1 MSSYEAGWVRWW
13 FGLPGRV
20 VECRWSITE
29 TPGGISWCTLDLG
42 FKGPGCSWIRSQ
54 IRRESAVE
62 TLPRRQINILLAFL
76 GASHIDVAKGM
87 AMADYTDPI
96 SRFSEAVSIA
106 NQARDGSSARITP
119 KDLAELIPADGV
131 GSGANRSATIQTLSA
146 HVSQHTSLTA
156 YSASAL
162 LESAIPKDA
171 SKDVAASTASTAVA
185 GSIPSADVE
194 LSDPVMLWPPARVA
208 FSAVLV
214 VLLGVSVWLI
224 YKLANSSVTVS
235 GASPS
240 SQNIV
245 PTTGFVALIV
255 IGVLSLIGV
264 LVLVMG
270 YKNVT
275 IKSGASS

>member
-1 MSSYEAGWVRWW
+1 M
-13 FGLPGRV
+13 
-20 VECRWSITE
+20 
-29 TPGGISWCTLDLG
+29 
-42 FKGPGCSWIRSQ
+42 
-54 IRRESAVE
+54 E

-131 GSGANRSATIQTLSA
+131 GSGANRSATIQSLSA